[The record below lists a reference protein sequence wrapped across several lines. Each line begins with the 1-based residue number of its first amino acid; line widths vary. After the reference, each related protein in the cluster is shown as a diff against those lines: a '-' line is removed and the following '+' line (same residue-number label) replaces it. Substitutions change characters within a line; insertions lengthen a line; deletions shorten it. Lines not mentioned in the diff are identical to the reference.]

1 MHVLK
6 KLMSCIGEYKKA
18 SILTPLCTAGEVLM
32 EILIPFV
39 TAAII
44 DQGIQG
50 EDMGKIFQYGALM
63 LVLAFAS
70 LFFGVEA
77 GKYGAEAA
85 TGFATNLRQAMFE
98 KIQTFSFS
106 NIDKFSTAGLVTRMT
121 TDVTNMQ
128 NAYQMILRIAVRS
141 PLMLIC
147 SIIMCLMINRQL
159 SLIFLV
165 ALVFLAIIL
174 FSIAIITMPIFRK
187 TFDRYD
193 ELNASVQENITGVR
207 VVKSFVREEYE
218 TKKFNAASER
228 LYKMFVKAEGILAFN
243 NPVMMLTIYACII
256 MLSWFGAHTIVIGNM
271 TTGNLTSM
279 FSYVMS
285 MMMSLQMLSMIFV
298 QISMSMASVERIV
311 QVLDEE
317 PDLAN
322 REEPL
327 KEVPDGSI
335 DFDHVNF
342 SYRAGSGEDTL
353 HDIDLHIHA
362 GETVGIIGGTGS
374 GKSSLVSLISRLY
387 DVQQGSVKVG
397 GHDVRE
403 YDMDALRRQVAVVLQ
418 KNVLFTGTILDNLR
432 WGKEDAT
439 EEECVEACRQACAD
453 EFIDRLPDGYQTW
466 IEQGGSNVSGGQRQR
481 LCIARALLSSPKVL
495 ILDDS
500 TSAVDTATDA
510 KIKRA
515 FAQKIPGTTKLIVS
529 QRISSIET
537 ADRILVLDDG
547 QVSGFDTHENLL
559 QTNDIYK
566 EIYEV
571 QMESGGDF
579 DEPGKE
585 D

>member
-98 KIQTFSFS
+98 RIQTFSFS

-128 NAYQMILRIAVRS
+128 NAYQMILRIAVRA

-256 MLSWFGAHTIVIGNM
+256 MLSWFGAHMIVIGNM

-322 REEPL
+322 RKEPL

-374 GKSSLVSLISRLY
+374 GKSSLVALISRLY
-387 DVQQGSVKVG
+387 DVQQGAVKVG

-439 EEECVEACRQACAD
+439 EEECIEACRQACAD

-537 ADRILVLDDG
+537 ADRILVLDNG